1 MDEKAVDPVAAL
13 RRGAKRVTVRARRDA
28 DPVPAIAELARAVP
42 GRTLVVCEFDR
53 VRPSLAALA
62 AVGAK
67 PWPEDAPVVVGNY
80 ERVGLHARRIDPSEF
95 GLLVMAPRLGQN
107 ARSAA
112 VLVERFEGRPIVQYA
127 WDAFD
132 IVPDATPA
140 NDPAPVLRRVS

>member
-28 DPVPAIAELARAVP
+28 DPVAAFADLARAVR

-53 VRPSLAALA
+53 VRPSLALLA
-62 AVGAK
+62 PVGAK
-67 PWPEDAPVVVGNY
+67 AWPDDAPVVVANY
-80 ERVGLHARRIDPSEF
+80 ERLGLHARRIDPSEF

-112 VLVERFEGRPIVQYA
+112 VIVERFEGCPIVQYA
-127 WDAFD
+127 WESFD
-132 IVPDATPA
+132 IAPDAEPA
-140 NDPAPVLRRVS
+140 NDAVPLLRRVS